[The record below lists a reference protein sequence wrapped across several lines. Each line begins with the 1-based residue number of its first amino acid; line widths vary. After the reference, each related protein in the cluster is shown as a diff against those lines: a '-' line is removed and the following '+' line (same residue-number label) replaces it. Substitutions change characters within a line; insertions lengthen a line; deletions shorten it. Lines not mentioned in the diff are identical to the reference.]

1 MSVMI
6 GRNSRSIPEAAR
18 WAPPFGA
25 ALRDVTTDGG
35 GWSAVLDVPRDEPYF
50 FDHPLDHMPGM
61 ALISGLLG
69 LVRVSA
75 TDLESA
81 GRLTFQLNL
90 PAFCDLDA
98 PVRLESPDGV
108 VVRASQYGRACS
120 EGTVQFVPGEAPNA
134 GTPVDPRFAEP
145 APQRLVHRARAI
157 NVLVSDVVV
166 TGDVHTSAV
175 RRPASRHILA
185 TPPGTALPA
194 EVLID
199 AARQYGTMLTH
210 EALGAPADSQLV
222 LLGMRAELPAG
233 VRDPVY
239 LRWHVTPPPRGKAT
253 IDIDVAVGAPAAET
267 SGRVS
272 FDYFCATPAIYKRLR
287 ERARAA

>member
-1 MSVMI
+1 MSVLI
-6 GRNSRSIPEAAR
+6 GQNSRSIPQPGR

-25 ALRDVTTDGG
+25 ALRDVTIGAG

-69 LVRVSA
+69 LVRASA

-81 GRLTFQLNL
+81 GRLTFHLNL
-90 PAFCDLDA
+90 PAFCDLDV

-108 VVRASQYGRACS
+108 AVRARQYGRVCS
-120 EGTVQFVPGEAPNA
+120 EGTVEFVPGARRNA
-134 GTPVDPRFAEP
+134 STPVDPRFAEP
-145 APQRLVHRARAI
+145 APQRPVHRARSV
-157 NVLVSDVVV
+157 NVMVSDVVV

-175 RRPASRHILA
+175 RRPAPRHILA
-185 TPPGTALPA
+185 TPRGTALPA

-210 EALGAPADSQLV
+210 VALGVPADSQLV
-222 LLGMRAELPAG
+222 LLGMRAQLPTG
-233 VRDPVY
+233 VRDTVY
-239 LRWHVTPPPRGKAT
+239 LRWHATPPPRGRST
-253 IDIDVAVGAPAAET
+253 IDIDIAVGAPDAET

-272 FDYFCATPAIYKRLR
+272 FDYFCAAPAIYKRLR